1 MFAQILFLAQELIK
15 KYGAKNYNFHQYRA
29 HYHGIIRKVDKTY
42 NPFYE
47 PPGYHA
53 DIASGV
59 YQPDSQKP
67 QVKLLLS
74 ITYFSMGR
82 ILLRILFA
90 RLVHYKQIT
99 AINNYTG

>member
-15 KYGAKNYNFHQYRA
+15 KHGAKNYNFHQYRA

-53 DIASGV
+53 DIAFGV

-74 ITYFSMGR
+74 ITFFLDGQDF
-82 ILLRILFA
+82 ICTTVVL
-90 RLVHYKQIT
+90 
-99 AINNYTG
+99 

>member
-1 MFAQILFLAQELIK
+1 MTQELIK

-74 ITYFSMGR
+74 LTFFLDDQDFVSYF
-82 ILLRILFA
+82 IWTTVLHI
-90 RLVHYKQIT
+90 K